1 MSLFCFLWMPLFY
14 LFWRALQAENSG
26 TGGVWA
32 LLLGTIAAIARL
44 FLDDFVYPEGFGL
57 SRFISACVD
66 IIVLPALLPILVYL
80 ILILL
85 RALSSPYDFASF
97 ALIWMIPAAA
107 FRAVA
112 WSAGSDPV
120 LLVLVPLLW
129 TAIAVGIS
137 FFIGLFTSFIRWYV
151 IIPCALGILTL
162 PFAAAVSWW
171 AFYSQL
177 FYWGLLFLGIS
188 MIPFLLSIILSWIK
202 LTR

>member
-1 MSLFCFLWMPLFY
+1 MPLFY
-14 LFWRALQAENSG
+14 LFWRALRTEHSG

-44 FLDDFVYPEGFGL
+44 FLGDFVYPGGFGL

-66 IIVLPALLPILVYL
+66 IVALPVLLPILIYL

-85 RALSSPYDFASF
+85 RALSPPYDFANF

-112 WSAGSDPV
+112 WSTAGDPV

-137 FFIGLFTSFIRWYV
+137 FFIGLFIRFLRWYV

-162 PFAAAVSWW
+162 PFAATASFW
-171 AFYSQL
+171 AFYSQ
-177 FYWGLLFLGIS
+177 FFSWGLLFLGVS
-188 MIPFLLSIILSWIK
+188 AIPFLLSVIFSWIK
-202 LTR
+202 LAR